1 MKLLT
6 TAVSLVARSNCA
18 GCRSPG
24 GVLCHRCEAAL
35 LPAPH
40 PAAVPGSASVVAAW
54 LYAAAARKLV
64 LELKVGGRRA
74 AACPLGAALA
84 QTILRLG
91 SSAEVVT
98 WVPGRRRDLRNRGFN
113 HAEVLARAVAALLGL
128 DARPLLERR
137 GHRPDQAGLGAAERR
152 ANIESAFAARDSA
165 SSVLL
170 IDDLVTT
177 GATARACTAALR
189 RAGAVRVEV
198 GAACSV

>member
-1 MKLLT
+1 
-6 TAVSLVARSNCA
+6 
-18 GCRSPG
+18 
-24 GVLCHRCEAAL
+24 
-35 LPAPH
+35 
-40 PAAVPGSASVVAAW
+40 VPGSAFAVAAW
-54 LYAAAARKLV
+54 LYAAAARNLV

-84 QTILRLG
+84 QAIQRLG
-91 SSAEVVT
+91 SCAEVVT
-98 WVPGRRRDLRNRGFN
+98 WVPGRRRDLRNRGFD
-113 HAEVLARAVAALLGL
+113 HAELLARVVADLLGL

-152 ANIESAFAARDSA
+152 ANIESAFAARKST

-189 RAGAVRVEV
+189 KGGAARVEV